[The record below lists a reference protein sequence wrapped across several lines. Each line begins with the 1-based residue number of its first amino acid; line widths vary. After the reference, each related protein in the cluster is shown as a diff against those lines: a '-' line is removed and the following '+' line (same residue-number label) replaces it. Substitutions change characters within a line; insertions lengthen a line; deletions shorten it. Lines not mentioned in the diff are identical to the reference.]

1 MRLNA
6 ADCKELSN
14 DLDELLDAVRE
25 LKHELDSDNEE
36 VKSGNYRNHKKKRNN
51 GVGNHKKGKANSR
64 RHH

>member
-36 VKSGNYRNHKKKRNN
+36 VKSGNYRNHKK
-51 GVGNHKKGKANSR
+51 GKANSR